1 MTQRSPVA
9 VFFLPLITFGIYGLY
24 WLVKT
29 KDEMNAQGA
38 EIPTA
43 WLILVPIVQLWWI
56 WKFAEGVGKTTR
68 DEMSGGLALILML
81 FTGSI
86 GMAVI
91 QSSLN
96 KRALQPAMA

>member
-1 MTQRSPVA
+1 MTARSPVA
-9 VFFLPLITFGIYGLY
+9 VLLLPLVTLGIYGLI

-43 WLILVPIVQLWWI
+43 WLLVLPVIQLYWMWR
-56 WKFAEGVGKTTR
+56 FAEGVGKTTR
-68 DEMSGGLALILML
+68 DDMSGGLTFILLL

-96 KRALQPAMA
+96 RRALAPAMA

>member
-1 MTQRSPVA
+1 MTSRSPVA
-9 VFFLPLITFGIYGLY
+9 VFLLPLVTFGIYGLI

-43 WLILVPIVQLWWI
+43 WLLILPVIQLYWM

-68 DEMSGGLALILML
+68 EDMGGGLAFILIL

-96 KRALQPAMA
+96 KRALTPAMA

>member
-1 MTQRSPVA
+1 MTQRSPIA
-9 VFFLPLITFGIYGLY
+9 VFFLPVITLGIYGII

-43 WLILVPIVQLWWI
+43 WLLLVPIVSIWWV
-56 WKFAEGVGKTTR
+56 WKFAEGVGKVTR
-68 DEMSGGLALILML
+68 GDMGGGLAFVLL
-81 FTGSI
+81 FLLGNI

-96 KRALQPAMA
+96 KRALAPAMA

>member
-1 MTQRSPVA
+1 MTQRSPIA
-9 VFFLPLITFGIYGLY
+9 VFFLPAITFGIYALV

-29 KDEMNAQGA
+29 KNEMNSQGA

-43 WLILVPIVQLWWI
+43 WLLLVPIVSIWWL
-56 WKFAEGVGKTTR
+56 WKFAEGVGKVTR
-68 DEMSGGLALILML
+68 GDTSGGLAFVLLAL
-81 FTGSI
+81 LGNI

-96 KRALQPAMA
+96 KRALPAAA

>member
-9 VFFLPLITFGIYGLY
+9 VFFLPIITLGIYAII

-29 KDEMNAQGA
+29 KDEMNTQGA

-43 WLILVPIVQLWWI
+43 WLLLVPIVSLWWF
-56 WKFAEGVGKTTR
+56 WKFAEGVGKVTR
-68 DEMSGGLALILML
+68 GDMGGGLAFVLIFLL
-81 FTGSI
+81 GNI
-86 GMAVI
+86 GMAVV

-96 KRALQPAMA
+96 KRALNPAM